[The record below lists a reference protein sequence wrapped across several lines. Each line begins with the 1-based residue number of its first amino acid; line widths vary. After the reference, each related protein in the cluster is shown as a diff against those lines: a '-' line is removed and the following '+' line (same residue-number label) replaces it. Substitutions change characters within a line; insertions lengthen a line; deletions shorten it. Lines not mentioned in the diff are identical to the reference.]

1 MKFPIKRVPKGDI
14 AIPPDLVIEVLSLNN
29 LASEAAVKVEESLD
43 AGVPLVWVI
52 SPDAETV
59 TVHRADGTVTKL
71 HNTEVLTGEVVLP
84 GFQCKVSELFV
95 ATENATNE
103 AASNTHA

>member
-1 MKFPIKRVPKGDI
+1 M
-14 AIPPDLVIEVLSLNN
+14 IEVLSLNN

-71 HNTEVLTGEVVLP
+71 HNTDVLTGEGTLP

-95 ATENATNE
+95 ATEDAANE
-103 AASNTHA
+103 EA

>member
-1 MKFPIKRVPKGDI
+1 M
-14 AIPPDLVIEVLSLNN
+14 
-29 LASEAAVKVEESLD
+29 KVEESLE

-71 HNTEVLTGEVVLP
+71 HNTDVLTGEVVLP
-84 GFQCKVSELFV
+84 GFQCKISELFV
-95 ATENATNE
+95 AAKSGATADMGPE
-103 AASNTHA
+103 QF

>member
-1 MKFPIKRVPKGDI
+1 MESPVSYAPI
-14 AIPPDLVIEVLSLNN
+14 LHQLNC
-29 LASEAAVKVEESLD
+29 
-43 AGVPLVWVI
+43 VI

-71 HNTEVLTGEVVLP
+71 HNTDVLTGEGTLP

-95 ATENATNE
+95 ATEDAANE
-103 AASNTHA
+103 EA

>member
-1 MKFPIKRVPKGDI
+1 MV
-14 AIPPDLVIEVLSLNN
+14 
-29 LASEAAVKVEESLD
+29 
-43 AGVPLVWVI
+43 

-71 HNTEVLTGEVVLP
+71 HNTDVLTGEGTLP

-95 ATENATNE
+95 ATEDAANE
-103 AASNTHA
+103 EA

>member
-1 MKFPIKRVPKGDI
+1 MLKSCDSGRSTPNLTHSPTQH
-14 AIPPDLVIEVLSLNN
+14 PLNC
-29 LASEAAVKVEESLD
+29 
-43 AGVPLVWVI
+43 VI

-71 HNTEVLTGEVVLP
+71 HNTDVLTGEGTLP

-95 ATENATNE
+95 AME
-103 AASNTHA
+103 AAASDEA

>member
-1 MKFPIKRVPKGDI
+1 M
-14 AIPPDLVIEVLSLNN
+14 IEVLSLNN